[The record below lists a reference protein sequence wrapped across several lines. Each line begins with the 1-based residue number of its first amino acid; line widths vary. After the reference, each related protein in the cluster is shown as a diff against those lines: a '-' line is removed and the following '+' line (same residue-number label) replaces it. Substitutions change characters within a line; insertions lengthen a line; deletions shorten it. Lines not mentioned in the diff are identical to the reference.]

1 MKSKYCFIRHGGNLN
16 PGDVIYQVWVGSY
29 LSEFTKL
36 TLVEEYCRD
45 CGLYFQKWSVEVDSH
60 IDKAKARYRTDGNP
74 LAHPFRSAS
83 VTISKLY
90 ALIIDDSFARFEAS
104 LPTTRFEL
112 WLQFNHRVEY
122 YQSLNRSNVTPSAI
136 LTRRKH
142 LSHRN
147 RVEGQ
152 RALFCLILIIML
164 IAIDAIV
171 TNLFNW

>member
-1 MKSKYCFIRHGGNLN
+1 MKSKYCFIRHGGELK
-16 PGDVIYQVWVGSY
+16 PGDVIYQVWVGSF

-45 CGLYFQKWSVEVDSH
+45 CGLYFQRWSVEVDSH
-60 IDKAKARYRTDGNP
+60 IDKAKARYLTDGNP

-83 VTISKLY
+83 VSISKLY
-90 ALIIDDSFARFEAS
+90 ALILDDSFERFEAS

-122 YQSLNRSNVTPSAI
+122 YQSLNSSNVTPSAI
-136 LTRRKH
+136 LPRRKN

-147 RVEGQ
+147 RIEGQ
-152 RALFCLILIIML
+152 KALFYTVCIVVLIVV
-164 IAIDAIV
+164 DAIV
-171 TNLFNW
+171 SHIMNW